1 MKKLL
6 IYKRDHNDKNVLLRS
21 VRVTPDFIGI
31 GNKGQINNE
40 EFKKLALDLEPSA
53 TSHQIVNL

>member
-6 IYKRDHNDKNVLLRS
+6 IFSRDFNGKNILLRA
-21 VRVTPDFIGI
+21 VRVTADFIGI
-31 GNKGQINNE
+31 GTKGQINNE
-40 EFKKLALDLEPSA
+40 EFKKLALDLEPTA